1 MQPGRLRP
9 ASPHSITRNWRR
21 KLDETYTF
29 MASIQ
34 HSRSTKDVGDAL
46 LSFAGKFGTTNIL
59 AGVIPPSSA
68 SRREQLSH
76 VLLNHWPAEWS
87 DRYFSNGYLYR
98 DPTIRLVARG
108 CQPFSWRDIGNLGE
122 LWPSGRRVMD
132 EAAEFG
138 LREGL
143 TFSFLTV
150 ERQRVGLSIAGE
162 KLELPPGDQDAF
174 LLVAAY
180 AFGKAVVLTEEN
192 GQTERVGLSPRQ
204 HDVLQWASLGL
215 PVEAIADRLG
225 ISSHTADSHLRAAR
239 ERLGVQNT
247 VHAVAEAFRLGLI
260 A

>member
-1 MQPGRLRP
+1 
-9 ASPHSITRNWRR
+9 
-21 KLDETYTF
+21 
-29 MASIQ
+29 MAGIQ
-34 HSRSTKDVGDAL
+34 HSSSMKDVGDAL
-46 LSFAGKFGTTNIL
+46 LSFAGQFGTTNIL
-59 AGVIPPSSA
+59 AGIIPPPSA

-76 VLLNHWPAEWS
+76 VLLDRWPAEWT

-98 DPTIRLVARG
+98 DPTIRLVAQGSR
-108 CQPFSWRDIGNLGE
+108 PFSWRDLGSLGE
-122 LWPSGRRVMD
+122 LWPGARRVMD

-143 TFSFLTV
+143 TFSFLTI

-162 KLELPPGDQDAF
+162 KLELPPGEQDAF

-180 AFGKAVVLTEEN
+180 AFGKAVILAEEN
-192 GQTERVGLSPRQ
+192 RQTGSVGLSPRQ
-204 HDVLQWASLGL
+204 NDVLQWASLGL
-215 PVEAIADRLG
+215 SVEAIADRLG

>member
-1 MQPGRLRP
+1 MQPSRLRP
-9 ASPHSITRNWRR
+9 AWSNGTTRNWRR
-21 KLDETYTF
+21 KLDETYAF
-29 MASIQ
+29 MLDIQ
-34 HSRSTKDVGDAL
+34 RSKTAKDVSEAL
-46 LSFAGKFGTTNIL
+46 LSFAGRFGTTSIL
-59 AGVIPPSSA
+59 AGIIPPPSA

-76 VLLNHWPAEWS
+76 VLLDHWPAEWT
-87 DRYFSNGYLYR
+87 DRYFSKGYLYR
-98 DPTIRLVARG
+98 DPTIRLVAQGSR
-108 CQPFSWRDIGNLGE
+108 PFSWSDIGSLGD
-122 LWPSGRRVMD
+122 WPGGRRIMD

-143 TFSFLTV
+143 TFSFLTL

-162 KLELPPGDQDAF
+162 RLELPPGEQDAF

-180 AFGKAVVLTEEN
+180 AFGKAVILAEEN
-192 GQTERVGLSPRQ
+192 GQTGRVGLSPRQ
-204 HDVLQWASLGL
+204 NDVLQWASLGL
-215 PVEAIADRLG
+215 SVEAIADRLG